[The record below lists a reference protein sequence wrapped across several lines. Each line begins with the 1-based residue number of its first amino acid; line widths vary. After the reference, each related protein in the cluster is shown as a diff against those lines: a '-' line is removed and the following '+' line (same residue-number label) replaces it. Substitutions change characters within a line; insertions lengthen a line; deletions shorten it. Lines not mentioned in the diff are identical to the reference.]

1 MDLTRLARRLLEP
14 IPAND
19 TLGLKVLQARDGAAE
34 VAIDP
39 APRLAN
45 VIGSLH
51 SSGLITLL
59 DAAGLA
65 ALIATARDEREFDGV
80 IPLGATAELRFL
92 APARGRL
99 IAHCHLDGQAVAS
112 VRSLLDGATSK
123 IALTTSSE
131 ITDPSGTVVCTGD
144 FHWSVRRA
152 TAAVSAGRSGR

>member
-1 MDLTRLARRLLEP
+1 
-14 IPAND
+14 
-19 TLGLKVLQARDGAAE
+19 LKVLQARDGAAG

-39 APRLAN
+39 APRLGN

-65 ALIATARDEREFDGV
+65 ALIATARTEREFDGV
-80 IPLGATAELRFL
+80 IPLGAAAELRFL

-99 IAHCHLDGQAVAS
+99 IAHCHLDETAAAS

-123 IALTTSSE
+123 ISLRTSSE
-131 ITDPSGTVVCTGD
+131 ITDPSGAVVCTGE

-152 TAAVSAGRSGR
+152 AAAVSARR